1 MHGTADRTSGGLKKS
16 DLKMKDGRI
25 ISKAASKASAGNPWV
40 KAVAKAR
47 KQLAKGSASEKK
59 ASKEML
65 VNMIKDSARAWKI
78 CVNRAKRHYKIS
90 VNTYMVLKGP
100 VLKYAQRMYCAMG
113 F

>member
-1 MHGTADRTSGGLKKS
+1 MVVGSRAQVMHGTADRTSGGLKKS

-65 VNMIKDSARAWKI
+65 VKGKLASAARKI
-78 CVNRAKRHYKIS
+78 MK
-90 VNTYMVLKGP
+90 
-100 VLKYAQRMYCAMG
+100 
-113 F
+113 